1 MTNTVSIS
9 CTLDTNNPTAVLG
22 FEAWVDNQKFFDT
35 DHVQAQQ
42 QIAVEIAD
50 DDDGEHELR
59 FVLKNKTSDH
69 TQVDSDGNI
78 VADATLTVTDL
89 AFDEIQLG
97 HMFTEQA
104 VYTHDF
110 NGTQKE
116 IQDTF
121 HSVIGCNGTVSL
133 KFTTPI
139 YLWLL
144 EHM

>member
-1 MTNTVSIS
+1 MPNTVSIS
-9 CTLDTNNPTAVLG
+9 FTLNTTNTEATLG

-35 DHVQAQQ
+35 DHVENKQQ
-42 QIAVEIAD
+42 VLVEIS

-69 TQVDSDGNI
+69 TQVDEAGNI
-78 VADATLTVTDL
+78 VSDARLIVTDL
-89 AFDEIQLG
+89 TFDEIQLG
-97 HMFTEQA
+97 YMVTEQA
-104 VYTHDF
+104 IYTHDV
-110 NGTQKE
+110 NGTQQE
-116 IQDTF
+116 IQDKF
-121 HSVIGCNGTVSL
+121 YGEIGCNGTVSL